1 MLNSVLFIFFGY
13 STPIFFLPFMCQS
26 LTSEIHFISFWWL
39 TCFSCLQS
47 ITQMDSI
54 DISPY
59 QFNSIDIRCY
69 HWDIGLF
76 TACLSPNHSTA
87 HRLES
92 QAPWY
97 KIQGIGHS
105 YPSLLYHISF
115 SCWLLWFLNFSL
127 LISLKSCLAHLW
139 FCHSWNYQPHFCP
152 WKSFFI
158 IQFKFISCLC
168 IEVMILLIILQIT
181 AIYVH
186 LLLLL

>member
-1 MLNSVLFIFFGY
+1 MSTNSLTFSIILELKCYSYLWLPISFVLSPYITMLNSVLFIFLVIALLSF
-13 STPIFFLPFMCQS
+13 SSLLCQS

-76 TACLSPNHSTA
+76 TACLSSNHSTA

-105 YPSLLYHISF
+105 YPSLLYHISL
-115 SCWLLWFLNFSL
+115 SAVDYYDS
-127 LISLKSCLAHLW
+127 
-139 FCHSWNYQPHFCP
+139 
-152 WKSFFI
+152 
-158 IQFKFISCLC
+158 
-168 IEVMILLIILQIT
+168 
-181 AIYVH
+181 
-186 LLLLL
+186 